1 MCGIVGVLGS
11 SSRRVLAPMMDAL
24 THRGP
29 DGQGAWHGQDI
40 GLGMRR
46 LSIVDIET
54 GDQPFTSNDNE
65 IISVFNGEIYN
76 HRELRQKLVAS
87 GSQFVSDHADGE
99 VIPHLYQRHGA
110 SFASMLDGMF
120 AIAVW
125 DAPAETL
132 ILVRDRA
139 GIKPLYYAET
149 EAGLVF
155 GSEPKALLCHPDV
168 SRAPDLAALH
178 HYFSY
183 KNIPAPASAFK
194 QIRQLPPGHL
204 LKWSRAR
211 LHIEAWWRLDGAAQS
226 DMNENEAADHIR
238 ALLTNSVKNQMVA
251 DVPVG
256 TYLSGGLDSSAVA
269 TLMAQHSSGPIDT
282 FTLAYADQF
291 ANKEADRVYARKIS
305 ERIGSRHHEAVISE
319 ADLIS
324 GLDDIVTAFDEPFSG
339 VMSTHFLTRLI
350 SKHVKVALS
359 GDGADEL
366 FGSYFP
372 HRTAWPL
379 QILRDNGCVITGLS
393 GDALAVLG
401 DYKDEPDVLA
411 KLLAAGGETEA
422 RMQQYLCDDF
432 SKREIYSPMMRAATE
447 NVSTADIVAQILSNS
462 GSDDPLNRI
471 LYLDFHTLLSD
482 QVLPFVD
489 RLSMA
494 HSVEVRPPFLD
505 HQLIEFAASLPGRF
519 KIKNGR
525 VKHILKEALR
535 PLLPKDLID
544 RPKEGFVMPVNDW
557 LKGRLWSILQDAL
570 SPANLNAHGL
580 FDPDKVTDMIN
591 DHSTGHGNHANRL
604 WNLFMFQ
611 LWWDR
616 YQTR

>member
-1 MCGIVGVLGS
+1 
-11 SSRRVLAPMMDAL
+11 
-24 THRGP
+24 
-29 DGQGAWHGQDI
+29 
-40 GLGMRR
+40 
-46 LSIVDIET
+46 
-54 GDQPFTSNDNE
+54 
-65 IISVFNGEIYN
+65 
-76 HRELRQKLVAS
+76 
-87 GSQFVSDHADGE
+87 
-99 VIPHLYQRHGA
+99 
-110 SFASMLDGMF
+110 
-120 AIAVW
+120 
-125 DAPAETL
+125 
-132 ILVRDRA
+132 
-139 GIKPLYYAET
+139 
-149 EAGLVF
+149 
-155 GSEPKALLCHPDV
+155 
-168 SRAPDLAALH
+168 
-178 HYFSY
+178 
-183 KNIPAPASAFK
+183 
-194 QIRQLPPGHL
+194 
-204 LKWSRAR
+204 
-211 LHIEAWWRLDGAAQS
+211 
-226 DMNENEAADHIR
+226 
-238 ALLTNSVKNQMVA
+238 
-251 DVPVG
+251 
-256 TYLSGGLDSSAVA
+256 
-269 TLMAQHSSGPIDT
+269 MAQHSSGPIDT